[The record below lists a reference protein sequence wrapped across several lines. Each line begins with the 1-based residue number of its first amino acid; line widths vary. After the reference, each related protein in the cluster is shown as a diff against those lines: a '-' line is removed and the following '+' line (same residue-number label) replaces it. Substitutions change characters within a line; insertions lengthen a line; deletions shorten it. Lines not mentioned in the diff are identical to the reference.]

1 MGNGIRIIRH
11 IMVATGTGV
20 GGIALRGTGGGG
32 HNGGIAV
39 SRCGRML
46 ANVAVAAS
54 TGIGSIAVCRTGG
67 SGNPCGI
74 AVTGSRRLVINV
86 GVTADAG
93 VGREASAR
101 AGGGCNDGGILM
113 TDRLLLAGLGMSAGT
128 AHSRF
133 LAILVAGRSLVHR
146 PFVHGMAQGGNV
158 SVYGGQAASTAM
170 CRIALLGTGGRGDL
184 IMKDMLGAW
193 LKIAVIG
200 ITAYTGV
207 GGITDGRTGGLGH
220 DGCELMSKRGG
231 IVVLIPITAS
241 ADVGRIALM

>member
-1 MGNGIRIIRH
+1 
-11 IMVATGTGV
+11 
-20 GGIALRGTGGGG
+20 
-32 HNGGIAV
+32 
-39 SRCGRML
+39 
-46 ANVAVAAS
+46 
-54 TGIGSIAVCRTGG
+54 
-67 SGNPCGI
+67 
-74 AVTGSRRLVINV
+74 
-86 GVTADAG
+86 
-93 VGREASAR
+93 
-101 AGGGCNDGGILM
+101 M

-158 SVYGGQAASTAM
+158 SVYGDQAASTAM

-193 LKIAVIG
+193 LKIAIIG

-241 ADVGRIALM
+241 ADVGSIALIGAGR